1 MKNNRFL
8 IFFLLTFILISCQS
22 RKESFGGADSIQI
35 KGSDTVVNLV
45 QVWAEK
51 FVEGKDNISI
61 GVTGGGSGT
70 GFAALINKTCDIAM
84 SSRKIEV
91 EEANLAMDGAV
102 FPFEFVVGYDGLAVL
117 VNKNNPIEELT
128 MEQLRDIFTGKITN
142 WKELGGDDLKIV
154 ILSRESNSGTHLFFK
169 EQVLRLGNVNAKDEF
184 SYHSLLMPSSTAIF
198 DEIEQ
203 NPHAIGYVGM
213 GFANNLVK
221 TIKVAQTKGAEAIL
235 PTMDN
240 VLSWKYP
247 ISRPLYLYTNG
258 EPKGLVKD
266 FIDYTVSDKGQ
277 KIVEETFFVPIK
289 RIQ

>member
-1 MKNNRFL
+1 MKNKYFL
-8 IFFLLTFILISCQS
+8 IFLLLIFIFVSCQR
-22 RKESFGGADSIQI
+22 RKETTNSSDSIQI
-35 KGSDTVVNLV
+35 KGSDTIVNLV

-51 FVEGKDNISI
+51 FVDGKNEISI

-91 EEANLAMDGAV
+91 EETNLAMDGAV

-117 VNKNNPIEELT
+117 VNKNNPVEELT
-128 MEQLRDIFTGKITN
+128 MAQLRDIFTGKITN

-154 ILSRESNSGTHLFFK
+154 ILSRESNSGTHMFFK

-184 SYHSLLMPSSTAIF
+184 SPRSLLMPSSTAIF

-203 NPHAIGYVGM
+203 NPHTIGYVGM
-213 GFANNLVK
+213 GFASDLVK
-221 TIKVAQTKGAEAIL
+221 TIKVAQTKGQESVL
-235 PTMDN
+235 PTVDN

-247 ISRPLYLYTNG
+247 ISRPLYLYTDG
-258 EPKGLVKD
+258 DPKGLVKD
-266 FIDYTVSDKGQ
+266 FIDYALSDKGQ

-289 RIQ
+289 KGK